1 MKKLAISNDGPLSN
15 VDLDDIDLISD
26 KQAEEIEKNISG
38 ISRNFAE
45 KFSESDQVL
54 KIDHVQGST
63 SNLLKIFETKFLNE
77 SDLNLTR
84 DAGRGVAGGVIAPSV
99 FGRSVNSISTRGA
112 DLAHHVTTGR
122 PRSLDSPPPLLTV
135 NVNKSNENSTVEFP
149 KSSTDIIQMT
159 STVTPKEKRKENV
172 FNQIVN
178 IHKEKRKENYF
189 TVRCYVCKLD
199 FSEYGEYKQHMFSC
213 HQFIKTSIEQS
224 FSNEEK
230 LQNET
235 GNRNFAINVNKSN
248 EKPVEF
254 PKTSLDAGLSS
265 SGVPILADQL
275 TQSQPGR
282 ADYAHHSTTGTPGFS
297 DLPKALPD
305 IIQMAS
311 TPKEKRKDIVFDQI
325 VSNHKENYSIKLTEE
340 LRCPFCDKIQTNKSS
355 LEYHISTVH
364 YFKCSQCVN
373 QFFLS
378 QEELDLHFQ
387 DLHTT
392 PQRFENVGGEDLTC
406 PFCNV
411 DFIEKS
417 DLLEHISNYSKFK
430 TGCSRVESD
439 KKKKILKEKSEE
451 LRCPYCD
458 IIQSNKSSLLY
469 HITNVHYPQNL
480 DLYENTDQSVNPK
493 QRKTSEEGIEV
504 VTLDEIDSPEFSNK
518 KSNEDLSFKS
528 EKSLVETDFSVK
540 LLGEKSEELRCPYCD
555 KIQTNKSSLSYHIST
570 VHYFQNPFLNENTDP
585 SIEKNQTENKDENN
599 EVITSDTIDCFE
611 KSTKESKAI
620 ETGIILLIDQVAGV
634 IFIK

>member
-1 MKKLAISNDGPLSN
+1 
-15 VDLDDIDLISD
+15 
-26 KQAEEIEKNISG
+26 
-38 ISRNFAE
+38 
-45 KFSESDQVL
+45 
-54 KIDHVQGST
+54 
-63 SNLLKIFETKFLNE
+63 
-77 SDLNLTR
+77 
-84 DAGRGVAGGVIAPSV
+84 
-99 FGRSVNSISTRGA
+99 
-112 DLAHHVTTGR
+112 
-122 PRSLDSPPPLLTV
+122 
-135 NVNKSNENSTVEFP
+135 
-149 KSSTDIIQMT
+149 
-159 STVTPKEKRKENV
+159 
-172 FNQIVN
+172 
-178 IHKEKRKENYF
+178 
-189 TVRCYVCKLD
+189 
-199 FSEYGEYKQHMFSC
+199 MFSC
-213 HQFIKTSIEQS
+213 HQFIKTSMEQS

-230 LQNET
+230 LQNGT

-265 SGVPILADQL
+265 PGVPILADQL
-275 TQSQPGR
+275 TLSQPRR
-282 ADYAHHSTTGTPGFS
+282 ADYAHQITTGTPGFS
-297 DLPKALPD
+297 DLPMALPD

-311 TPKEKRKDIVFDQI
+311 TPKEKRK
-325 VSNHKENYSIKLTEE
+325 LTAE

-355 LEYHISTVH
+355 LEYHINTIH

-373 QFFLS
+373 QFFQS

-392 PQRFENVGGEDLTC
+392 PQRFENEGEDLTC

-417 DLLEHISNYSKFK
+417 DLLQHISNYSKFQ
-430 TGCSRVESD
+430 TRCSRVESD
-439 KKKKILKEKSEE
+439 KKKKILKE

-458 IIQSNKSSLLY
+458 IMLSNKSSLLY
-469 HITNVHYPQNL
+469 HITTIHYPQNL
-480 DLYENTDQSVNPK
+480 DLYENTDQSVNPN
-493 QRKTSEEGIEV
+493 QRKTIDEGIEV
-504 VTLDEIDSPEFSNK
+504 VTLDEIDSPEISNK

-528 EKSLVETDFSVK
+528 EKSLVETDFSAK
-540 LLGEKSEELRCPYCD
+540 LLREKSEELRCPYCD

-599 EVITSDTIDCFE
+599 EVITTDTIDCFE

-634 IFIK
+634 IFMK